1 MNPQEIVRAYNGS
14 DVQMTEFARVAH
26 NLMTSDLVKFTAFDS
41 TITAAYATQFLTAI
55 VAAET
60 VVADTAVVDIQVQK
74 TELIQTAMEKAKG
87 KYADVKYFA
96 QKTFPASTA
105 TQNEF
110 GLNDY
115 ERARKSSTQMIQFLD
130 EMHKACV
137 KYQAQLVAKGF
148 NAAAIAEILTIRTEL
163 QTANTNQEVFKKQR
177 PKLTEDRI
185 TILNTCYEFITLV
198 NAAAQ
203 RVYKDDFAKQKQ
215 FVYNASV
222 STSNILEFYG
232 EVAANTTKNV
242 GVVPFS
248 TDNVFT
254 FKNAGLV
261 PLVFC
266 LSASDTVEG
275 IEVVIGGGA
284 TISKAADELNAN
296 ATNVLVKN
304 TDATVVGVYE
314 IEVDN

>member
-1 MNPQEIVRAYNGS
+1 MEILRAYKGS
-14 DVQMTEFARVAH
+14 DAQMTEFARVAH
-26 NLMTSDLVKFTAFDS
+26 NLMTSDLTKFTAFDS
-41 TITAAYATQFLTAI
+41 TLTAAYATQFLSAI
-55 VAAET
+55 TAAET

-87 KYADVKYFA
+87 KYADVKYFV
-96 QKTFPASTA
+96 QKTFPTSLA

-115 ERARKSSTQMIQFLD
+115 ERARKSATQMIQFLD
-130 EMHKACV
+130 EMSKACV
-137 KYQAQLVAKGF
+137 KYQTQLVAKGF
-148 NAAAIAEILTIRTEL
+148 NATAIAEILTIRNEL

-185 TILNTCYEFITLV
+185 IVLNTCYDFIVQV

-215 FVYNASV
+215 FVYTTSG
-222 STSNILEFYG
+222 TSNIVEFSG
-232 EVAANTTKNV
+232 EVPANSTKNA
-242 GVVPFS
+242 GTIPFS

-254 FKNAGLV
+254 FRNAGLV

-266 LSASDTVEG
+266 LSATDVVEG
-275 IEVVIGGGA
+275 IEVTIGGGA
-284 TISKAADELNAN
+284 TISKAADELNAG
-296 ATNVLVKN
+296 ATNILVKN
-304 TDATVVGVYE
+304 TDATGVGMYE

>member
-1 MNPQEIVRAYNGS
+1 MNPIEMKRNYLNTDA
-14 DVQMTEFARVAH
+14 QMTEFARVAY
-26 NLMTSDLVKFTAFDS
+26 NLMNSDLAKFTAFDS
-41 TITAAYATQFLTAI
+41 TLTATYATQFLTAI
-55 VAAET
+55 TAAET

-87 KYADVKYFA
+87 KYADVKYFV
-96 QKTFPASTA
+96 QKTFPTSLA

-130 EMHKACV
+130 EMSKACV
-137 KYQAQLVAKGF
+137 KYQTQLVAKGF
-148 NAAAIAEILTIRTEL
+148 NATAIAEILTIRTEL

-185 TILNTCYEFITLV
+185 IVLNTCYDFIVQV

-215 FVYNASV
+215 FVYTTTT
-222 STSNILEFYG
+222 TSNIVEFSG
-232 EVAANTTKNV
+232 EVPANSTKNA
-242 GVVPFS
+242 GTIPFS

-254 FKNAGLV
+254 FRNAGLV

-266 LSASDTVEG
+266 LSATDVVEG
-275 IEVVIGGGA
+275 IELWKLAVS
-284 TISKAADELNAN
+284 T
-296 ATNVLVKN
+296 
-304 TDATVVGVYE
+304 
-314 IEVDN
+314 